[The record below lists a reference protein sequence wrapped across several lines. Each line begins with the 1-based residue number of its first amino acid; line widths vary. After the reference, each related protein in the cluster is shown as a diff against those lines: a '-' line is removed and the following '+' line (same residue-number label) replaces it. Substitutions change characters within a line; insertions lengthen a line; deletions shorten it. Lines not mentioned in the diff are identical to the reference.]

1 MTLPRRRF
9 LRLAA
14 AIAASPAVSR
24 VARAQTYP
32 ARPVRLIVG
41 FTAGGPTD
49 IAARLIGRWLSER
62 LGLPFVIENRPG
74 AGSNV
79 ATEVVTRAVADGY
92 TLLVVGVANATNA
105 TLYDKLGFDFIRDVA
120 PVAGIMRVPNV
131 MEVNPEVPVKKIA
144 EFIAYAKADPGR
156 LNMASGGNGTS
167 NHVSGELFKMMTG
180 VDMQHVP
187 YRSGG
192 DALAAVLGGQVQVTF
207 ESMASSIAY
216 IKSGQLRALGVT
228 SPT

>member
-1 MTLPRRRF
+1 MKLPRRRF

-14 AIAASPAVSR
+14 GVAASPALAR
-24 VARAQTYP
+24 VARAQAYP
-32 ARPVRLIVG
+32 ARPVHLLVG

-49 IAARLIGRWLSER
+49 IAARLIGRALSER
-62 LGLPFVIENRPG
+62 LAVPFVIDNRPG

-79 ATEVVTRAVADGY
+79 ATELITRAAPDGY
-92 TLLVVGVANATNA
+92 TLLLVGVANATNA

-131 MEVNPEVPVKKIA
+131 MSVNPEVPVKTVA
-144 EFIAYAKADPGR
+144 DFIAYAKADPGR

-187 YRSGG
+187 YRSGA
-192 DALAAVLGGQVQVTF
+192 DALA
-207 ESMASSIAY
+207 
-216 IKSGQLRALGVT
+216 
-228 SPT
+228 